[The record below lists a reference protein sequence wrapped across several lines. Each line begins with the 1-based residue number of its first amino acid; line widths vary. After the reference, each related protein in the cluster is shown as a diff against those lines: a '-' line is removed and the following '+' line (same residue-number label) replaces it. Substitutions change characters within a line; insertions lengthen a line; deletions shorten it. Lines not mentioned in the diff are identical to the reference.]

1 MTKQEVESIADSMR
15 ELNKEKKETENVLP
29 IQAQPKT

>member
-29 IQAQPKT
+29 IRIQPKT